1 MKELM
6 KKRKRFIIVCTVIWL
21 IGILLTFMT
30 GSQYNERIAAIV
42 SEDAFAQNA
51 SVNCKE
57 DWVGANIWL
66 KQAIHGTKDIKYR
79 YVVKTDC
86 PSWDYETR
94 YMTTKPIEWIDET
107 SAVEVLIYDTTV
119 WYGGTAY
126 ANGQYF
132 LIPILDNL
140 ASEPVN
146 IDEWK
151 EQLVK
156 QAYQSYVSAV
166 KADKTGVVICNWFI
180 FVWPCV
186 CMFRLIWMNK
196 KKPELCGTDGPAN
209 LSDK

>member
-1 MKELM
+1 MRELV
-6 KKRKRFIIVCTVIWL
+6 KKRKWFVIVCSFIWFA
-21 IGILLTFMT
+21 GIFLTFMT
-30 GSQYNERIAAIV
+30 GTQYNSRIASIV
-42 SEDAFAQNA
+42 SEDVFAQNA

-66 KQAIHGTKDIKYR
+66 KQAIHGTNDIKYR
-79 YVVKTDC
+79 YIVKTDC

-94 YMTTKPIEWIDET
+94 YMTTEPIEWIDET

-119 WYGGTAY
+119 WYDGTAY

-140 ASEPVN
+140 ASEPVS

-156 QAYQSYVSAV
+156 QAYQTYISAV
-166 KADKTGVVICNWFI
+166 RADKTGVILCNWFI
-180 FVWPCV
+180 FIWPCG
-186 CMFRLIWMNK
+186 CGIYMIWRLK
-196 KKPELCGTDGPAN
+196 KKPEPCDADNPADF
-209 LSDK
+209 LDR